1 MTPMRDHELAI
12 TGNHGANI
20 RLERASW
27 RDLRGVAAIQ
37 KASFRPGLAYSLSG
51 LSVLSIFPGVAFLV
65 ARSNTLPVAGCVIAD
80 RHRGNIRIM
89 NLAVEPSARRQGIGT
104 ALLRG
109 VETAFPTGDIV
120 LMAEE
125 WNTGAQA
132 LYERAGYQR
141 SDTTK
146 DYYGKGRHGILMKNT
161 RETTGSTEMPRIRV

>member
-1 MTPMRDHELAI
+1 MREHERAI
-12 TGNHGANI
+12 TGNHKADV

-51 LSVLSIFPGVAFLV
+51 LSVLSIFPGVVFLV
-65 ARSNTLPVAGCVIAD
+65 ARTDSLPVAGCIIAD

-89 NLAVEPSARRQGIGT
+89 NVAVEPSARRQGIGT

-109 VETAFPTGDIV
+109 VEAAFPNGDIV

-132 LYERAGYQR
+132 LYEREGYRR
-141 SDTTK
+141 SGTMK
-146 DYYGKGRHGILMKNT
+146 DYYGKGRHGILMKKT
-161 RETTGSTEMPRIRV
+161 RESAGSTEMPRIRV